1 MESGESIIRN
11 CVGYE
16 YYPENY
22 PDIWN
27 KEICNLKKS
36 VVTLVNN
43 SFVTSGRSFYVCPGL
58 QFPDHEAI
66 GQNIDVIQVIMPGM
80 KYFYSWNVQC
90 NSSEECRDHC
100 STRPGCVGIS
110 FSSSRSCFLKSNIQ
124 RLHYE
129 RGHHSEQV
137 CYRPSSYINMSVSM
151 DDVLG
156 KRIKIKI

>member
-43 SFVTSGRSFYVCPGL
+43 SFVTSGRSFYVCSGL

-66 GQNIDVIQVIMPGM
+66 GQNIDVIQVIMLGM
-80 KYFYSWNVQC
+80 KYF
-90 NSSEECRDHC
+90 
-100 STRPGCVGIS
+100 
-110 FSSSRSCFLKSNIQ
+110 
-124 RLHYE
+124 
-129 RGHHSEQV
+129 
-137 CYRPSSYINMSVSM
+137 
-151 DDVLG
+151 
-156 KRIKIKI
+156 